1 MKGRYKIVIVLW
13 LLGALIYTL
22 MFLPAEHRI
31 KNIYQDKQDI
41 DIHSYYEMVS
51 IDKIGVVEANFAP
64 RVSTEKYIR
73 VNWQKYWIFVVLS
86 MVVTG
91 IVLIVINIFSCRKVI
106 TYDEKATQGRGDY

>member
-41 DIHSYYEMVS
+41 DIH
-51 IDKIGVVEANFAP
+51 KITN
-64 RVSTEKYIR
+64 KQINKHQYILTHKL
-73 VNWQKYWIFVVLS
+73 NKSLK
-86 MVVTG
+86 
-91 IVLIVINIFSCRKVI
+91 LLLKLHA
-106 TYDEKATQGRGDY
+106 KK